1 MACLEQLPFQDG
13 RPLSPIE
20 KEEAA
25 MSVLSTTDP
34 MSVNNCADRHMYM
47 ATIDEV
53 KGQYDNELPGDIS
66 TDELTV
72 NAR

>member
-1 MACLEQLPFQDG
+1 
-13 RPLSPIE
+13 
-20 KEEAA
+20 